1 MQKNENFD
9 DLFTSQPITQSTP
22 SDKEAW
28 IARKQQEREMVFHQI
43 DETVSTMVGDGELF
57 QTYLDVQA
65 RFDRYS
71 VSNAILITGQMPE
84 ATRLA
89 DFDSWK
95 ASGAYVKRGTV
106 AISILEPGKEY
117 QREGGS
123 IGVAYNVKQVFDISQ
138 TNTPAR
144 PVPTVQRDERL
155 LLKSLLD
162 NPPCKIEVRGELPG
176 NRNVAY
182 SLETG
187 AIQVRRGLDAQT
199 IFRGLTQEL
208 ARVHLE
214 KGGKNCTNPDFVADS
229 ASYILCR
236 RNGVPVDNFS
246 FQRLP
251 EAYKGMNPQELR
263 RELGAIR
270 EVAGEISADMNRF
283 FEAKQKSQKSRDTG
297 AR

>member
-1 MQKNENFD
+1 MERIENFD
-9 DLFTSQPITQSTP
+9 DLFTGQSSP

-28 IARKQQEREMVFHQI
+28 IARKQQERETVFHQI
-43 DETVSTMVGDGELF
+43 DETVSTMAGDGKVY

-95 ASGAYVKRGTV
+95 ASEIYVRRGET

-117 QREGGS
+117 RREDGS
-123 IGVAYNVKQVFDISQ
+123 VGVAYNVKKVFDISQ
-138 TNTPAR
+138 TNAPAR
-144 PVPTVQRDERL
+144 PAPTVRRDERL

-162 NPPCKIEVRGELPG
+162 NPPCKIEVKDELPG
-176 NRNVAY
+176 NRNVVY
-182 SLETG
+182 SPELD

-214 KGGKNCTNPDFVADS
+214 KGGKNCANPDFAAYSV
-229 ASYILCR
+229 SYILCR

-263 RELGAIR
+263 RELGVIR
-270 EVAGEISADMNRF
+270 EVSGEISTDMNRF
-283 FEAKQKSQKSRDTG
+283 FEAQQRNRKSRDTG